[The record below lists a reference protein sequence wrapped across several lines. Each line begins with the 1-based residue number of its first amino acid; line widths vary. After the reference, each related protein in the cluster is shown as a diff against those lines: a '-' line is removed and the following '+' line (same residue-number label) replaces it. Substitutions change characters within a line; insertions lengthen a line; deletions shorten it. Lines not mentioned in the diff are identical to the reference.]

1 MSCVMTV
8 NFKHYLSKTE
18 IDLQAVK
25 ERDEKKRNEKCIFCS
40 LRKKCCLK
48 YILAQSFTR
57 SVK

>member
-1 MSCVMTV
+1 MIIS
-8 NFKHYLSKTE
+8 FRHYFLKTE

-25 ERDEKKRNEKCIFCS
+25 ERDKKKHIFCS

-48 YILAQSFTR
+48 YLLAQSFIK